1 MPAVWRIDY
10 WPRCVA
16 YVFLSHCAEDRETL
30 VKPVYRELRRRGIA
44 PWLDHYHY
52 PVGRESIET
61 LHEELLKARHV
72 AYFITPAMLRQGRG
86 WTSSERAFT
95 ATIQQQLR
103 YNHEI
108 AHVELPLL
116 FIPADDP
123 IFQRSIWCSLRERGR
138 HVLIHWQVR
147 RRLGVRSISSGLRR
161 RSRSLSVKRRRGLLN
176 WPSALIR
183 TEACGALQRYQP
195 TQRLLAESPPPLG
208 HFLEL

>member
-30 VKPVYRELRRRGIA
+30 VKPVYQELRSRGIA

-52 PVGRESIET
+52 PMGRESIEA

-103 YNHEI
+103 YDHEI
-108 AHVELPLL
+108 AHIELPLL
-116 FIPADDP
+116 FIPTQDS
-123 IFQRSIWCSLRERGR
+123 IFQRSIWRALREKGTVGP
-138 HVLIHWQVR
+138 HSLADEASPWR
-147 RRLGVRSISSGLRR
+147 REHIEWAAATIEKFVHQEEGWALELAKRFDQDRGLRVR
-161 RSRSLSVKRRRGLLN
+161 FSDSNLRD
-176 WPSALIR
+176 
-183 TEACGALQRYQP
+183 
-195 TQRLLAESPPPLG
+195 RLLAQSPPPLG
-208 HFLEL
+208 NF